1 MNNRQVNHEITLSRL
16 ATDKLRKDLRQAQ
29 DKNYGSSTGF
39 SRDFVRQYVQPF
51 GQELVK
57 ATGKKAR
64 GRATTSALS
73 LGFRKMQELFEYLV
87 DPDLVSYI
95 SLITIF
101 DSFYTCEGSKPKVQ
115 EGFKKI
121 GRRLEDEM
129 RNEFYYQRAPEE
141 VVAAIHKQN
150 NTKGSTPSYR
160 RQGAKQTAQKLLTNK
175 HDWSKEELF
184 QDWKDSDRFH
194 VGAFV
199 LHVAEAF
206 GIVESYPLR
215 TGKKQQ
221 TYYRLS
227 EQVKAQSIKYQTAL
241 EEREVFKY
249 PLIDIPKEWES
260 QAGASRHNNSG
271 GYYQDWFRTNLNL
284 CRSFY
289 SDTKFGTDA
298 INLLNTLSRTAWN
311 VDHTVFNLAYRC
323 LEKGY
328 TIGSFNAV
336 FDHPRLHERMPSYLS
351 SKDKSDPLRKAWVD
365 ETHQI
370 HVAHREA
377 IAKSRN
383 TRLALTVAKQYV
395 KESRFYLSWS
405 CDYRGRMYPQQSFLH
420 EDSSDFERSL
430 ITFSDGCKL
439 DKSGEEYAAQAVGEA
454 FIGSK
459 VNYED
464 RSKWTYQNKELLQAI
479 ANTPL
484 GLIDEWSQAD
494 KPWQFLQLALEWNQ
508 VVLTKQKPLWDVP
521 IGADATSSGLQLLSA
536 MRRDPKGME
545 FSNLFAPKDINDP
558 PRDAYKE
565 VLKIARHIAYR
576 SHSHRW
582 LADYLEDRAL
592 GKIILMKVIYGA
604 TLQTNRR
611 EIKEYFI
618 AQGLF
623 PNKIDYQA
631 VSDICS
637 ILREASKE
645 VFPMAFGALDWI
657 KDLYRIAQKNGNT
670 SFTWNTPNLDSIN
683 LLKVEQV
690 TKRITSTYLG
700 KITIPLTEIKEPAYN
715 RMKTSLAPDFVHS
728 YDSCVLKSAFQD
740 WSKPLAVVHDCFKVL
755 PNDLDLAKKRIRHGF
770 HNVCSG
776 DPLARLADD
785 LGVTEEQ
792 LPRLEQGTGVLEE
805 VLNSSYMFN

>member
-1 MNNRQVNHEITLSRL
+1 MNNRQIQHEIQLSRL
-16 ATDKLRKDLRQAQ
+16 ASDKLRNDLRQAQ
-29 DKNYGSSTGF
+29 LKNYGSSTGF
-39 SRDFVRQYVQPF
+39 ANDFIRQYVIPF
-51 GQELVK
+51 GDALVE
-57 ATGKKAR
+57 ATSKKAR

-73 LGFRKMQELFEYLV
+73 LGYRKMQDLFVYLC
-87 DPDLVSYI
+87 DPSVVSYI

-129 RNEFYYQRAPEE
+129 RNEYYYQCAPDD

-150 NTKGSTPSYR
+150 NTNSSTPSYR

-175 HDWSKEELF
+175 YEWSKDELF
-184 QDWKDSDRFH
+184 QDWRDSDRFH

-199 LHVAEAF
+199 LHVAEGF
-206 GIVESYPLR
+206 GITESYPLR
-215 TGKKQQ
+215 QGKKQQ
-221 TYYRLS
+221 TYYRLT
-227 EQVKAQSIKYQTAL
+227 EPVKAQSIIYQAAL
-241 EEREVFKY
+241 EERAVFKY
-249 PLIDIPKEWES
+249 PLIDIPKPWES
-260 QAGASRHNNSG
+260 QAGASRHNSTG
-271 GYYQDWFRTNLNL
+271 GYYQEWFRTNLNL

-298 INLLNTLSRTAWN
+298 INLLNILSRTAWN
-311 VDHTVFNLAYRC
+311 VDHRVFNIASRC
-323 LEKGY
+323 LEKGFSV
-328 TIGSFNAV
+328 GSFNAV
-336 FDHPRLHERMPSYLS
+336 FDHPRLNERMPSHLVDKS
-351 SKDKSDPLRKAWVD
+351 KSDPLRKQWVD
-365 ETHQI
+365 ETRHI
-370 HVAHREA
+370 HEAHREA

-383 TRLALTVAKQYV
+383 TRLSISVAQQFI
-395 KESRFYLSWS
+395 KEPRFYLSWS

-439 DKSGEEYAAQAVGEA
+439 DESGKEYAAQAVGEA

-464 RSKWTYQNKELLQAI
+464 RSKWTYQNQELIQAI
-479 ANTPL
+479 ANSPS
-484 GLIDEWSQAD
+484 GLLSEWEQAD

-508 VVLTKQKPLWDVP
+508 VVLTNQKPLWDVP

-545 FSNLFAPKDINDP
+545 FSNLFAPKDINEP
-558 PRDAYKE
+558 PRDAYRE
-565 VLKIARHIAYR
+565 VLRIARHIAYR
-576 SHSHRW
+576 THSQRF

-618 AQGLF
+618 AKGLF

-637 ILREASKE
+637 ILREASQQ
-645 VFPMAFGALDWI
+645 VFPMAFEALDWI

-670 SFTWNTPNLDSIN
+670 SFSWNTPNLDSIN

-700 KITIPLTEIKEPAYN
+700 KITIPLTEIKEPNYN
-715 RMKTSLAPDFVHS
+715 RMKTSLSPDFVHS
-728 YDSCVLKSAFQD
+728 YDSCVLKSSFQD

-770 HNVCSG
+770 HKVCSG

-792 LPRLEQGTGVLEE
+792 LPRLKQGSGVLEE